1 MLIPETP
8 YSRAVTATLHTF
20 IAQLVEEIEERF
32 PDDSFTQILD
42 AVNEVVPPVDSSAM
56 EE

>member
-1 MLIPETP
+1 M
-8 YSRAVTATLHTF
+8 LHTF